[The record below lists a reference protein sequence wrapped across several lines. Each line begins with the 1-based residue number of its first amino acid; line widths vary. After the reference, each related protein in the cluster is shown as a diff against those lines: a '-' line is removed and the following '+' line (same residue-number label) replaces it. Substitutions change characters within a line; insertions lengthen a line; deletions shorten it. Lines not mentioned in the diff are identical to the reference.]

1 MCETRRPCQASCARL
16 RLLTLVEQGV
26 LRPEQVQPPLTG
38 EEHAWI
44 AAGPTR
50 LLAEACADAAARAVR
65 GPSAPLGV
73 NSREVVG

>member
-1 MCETRRPCQASCARL
+1 MSETRRSCHHSRDRL
-16 RLLTLVEQGV
+16 RLLSLVEQGV
-26 LRPEQVQPPLTG
+26 LRPEQVHPPLTG

-44 AAGPTR
+44 EAGPTR
-50 LLAEACADAAARAVR
+50 LLAELCADAAERAIR